1 MYKENVGN
9 KLKKARELA
18 GYTQQQVADNTNIK
32 QPQLSKI
39 ENGTQEPDME
49 TLGELCDFYVVSADW
64 ILGTGIKK
72 ENQKK

>member
-9 KLKKARELA
+9 KLKKARDKA
-18 GYTQQQVADNTNIK
+18 GYTQQQVADLTNIK

-49 TLGELCDFYVVSADW
+49 ILGELCDFYEVSADW
-64 ILGTGIKK
+64 ILGTGINKK
-72 ENQKK
+72 ENQ